1 MGPGLQRVSTK
12 VIVLDFG
19 VSKVNESS
27 ISWHGEL
34 IEREKSRLEETSTG
48 SIRVGLATGK

>member
-1 MGPGLQRVSTK
+1 MGPGLRRVSMK

-27 ISWHGEL
+27 INWHGEV
-34 IEREKSRLEETSTG
+34 IEREKSRLEERWTG
-48 SIRVGLATGK
+48 SIRVRLATGK